1 MFHLGV
7 TCSVAQSHLEFWFFF
22 CLTYTVITWRFL
34 QGPQNL
40 WGSNCHLN
48 SLLQHEVSILKVTVQ
63 VNIIQRG
70 EVSAAGSHYP
80 QINWFQLQSIDMTG
94 PRSLRKY
101 NPFMKNAI
109 ALLQVNFLFLILFT
123 NIVSRWKTKL
133 IFWLS
138 FSVLLNR
145 NCNLKIMALGSSSVH
160 QQVFV

>member
-1 MFHLGV
+1 MF
-7 TCSVAQSHLEFWFFF
+7 CSSKSSRILIFFLFYVYCYNLKISTRSSEFMRQQ
-22 CLTYTVITWRFL
+22 L
-34 QGPQNL
+34 
-40 WGSNCHLN
+40 CHLN

-70 EVSAAGSHYP
+70 EASAAGSHYP

-101 NPFMKNAI
+101 NPFMKNDL

-138 FSVLLNR
+138 SSVLLNR
-145 NCNLKIMALGSSSVH
+145 NCNLKVMALGSSSVH